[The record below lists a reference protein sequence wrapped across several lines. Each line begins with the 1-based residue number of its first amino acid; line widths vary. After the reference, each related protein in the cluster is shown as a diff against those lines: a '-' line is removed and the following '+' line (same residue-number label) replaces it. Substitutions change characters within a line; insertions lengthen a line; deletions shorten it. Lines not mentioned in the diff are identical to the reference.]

1 MSNEIMDV
9 ESPCLD
15 DLIKVIAKTTQF
27 EMINVT
33 SDGKNISI
41 WRSNTAGVT
50 DGKAI
55 IQVTPS
61 KSIVNKKYISTR
73 LVNEVAR
80 LQGNKEF
87 WRNEV
92 YVTAMPNNGYIVMMG
107 LHRRIYLND
116 YRLQKSSL

>member
-27 EMINVT
+27 EMIDVT
-33 SDGKNISI
+33 SDGKNIFI
-41 WRSNTAGVT
+41 WRNNTAGVT

-61 KSIVNKKYISTR
+61 KSIVNKKYASTR

-87 WRNEV
+87 WHNEV
-92 YVTAMPNNGYIVMMG
+92 YVTAMPNNGYIVVMG

-116 YRLQKSSL
+116 YNKSSK